1 MNAKQEFLQHINYTG
16 SNHNSVI
23 NYYTSNV
30 LCVEITIGKPY
41 VEQTKES
48 FLTTGYSIEEWE
60 QFLSDID
67 KEYDEGYG
75 GQELF
80 GTIWYKDGT
89 WSTRSEYDGS
99 EWWDYHSVPEIP
111 ENLNRIDKVRDK
123 KIDTILNEL

>member
-1 MNAKQEFLQHINYTG
+1 MNAKQEFLQHIIYPTG
-16 SNHNSVI
+16 SNHSK
-23 NYYTSNV
+23 V

-41 VEQTKES
+41 VEQKES
-48 FLTTGYSIEEWE
+48 FLTTGYSIEEWD

-67 KEYDEGYG
+67 EEYDDGYG

-89 WSTRSEYDGS
+89 WSTRGEYDGS

-123 KIDTILNEL
+123 KLNEILNQDEL